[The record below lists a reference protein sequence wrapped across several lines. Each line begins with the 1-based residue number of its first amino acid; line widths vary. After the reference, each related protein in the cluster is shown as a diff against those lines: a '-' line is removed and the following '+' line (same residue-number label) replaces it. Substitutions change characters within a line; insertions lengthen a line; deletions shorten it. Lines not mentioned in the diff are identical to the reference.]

1 MNELY
6 DIKFSFEQK
15 AKESIILK
23 YSNRQGGD
31 FNIFSYHWQ
40 CFAWAAIIG
49 FLNDKRKPLKTPI
62 ADRPFSLNTMRNGN
76 GEKIAFALVCVC
88 VAKSGSLELLKN
100 PHQVIDMIN
109 EYANGGFQYIQTM
122 IDKGENSFNDLE
134 RVKQEII
141 SRT

>member
-122 IDKGENSFNDLE
+122 IDNGENSFNDLE
-134 RVKQEII
+134 KVKQEII